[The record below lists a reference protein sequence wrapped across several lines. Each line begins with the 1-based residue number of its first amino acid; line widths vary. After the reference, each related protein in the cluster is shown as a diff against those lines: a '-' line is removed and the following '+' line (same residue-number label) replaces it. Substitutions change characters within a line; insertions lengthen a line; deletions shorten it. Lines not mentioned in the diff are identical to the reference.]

1 MDQEQQASDGAL
13 MQMFDSGEDV
23 SFLTPAEKQRMV
35 ALASQRLEGDGG
47 PPSPSVMDERGMV
60 DRAVDYLPAALST
73 GRGFL
78 GGTKRTAP
86 GAALAGLGGAGGEGL
101 RQTVRAMQGRT
112 DEYPDTAAGQLRR
125 MGESGAVGAATELG
139 GRAVIGGLKRL
150 APSFMRS
157 AFGAQTQVR
166 KAFPNVDLER
176 AALDAR
182 AIPGSARSMSA
193 VQQAGEQGA
202 ATLRNDLKVIDIAS
216 GNAPVASHADA
227 VSVLRRRAPDAR
239 MGARGGAPA
248 ELNAVKEGLR
258 QVRDMRGRPLNAEET
273 FVAKQ
278 AHQRAGAAAQRSQ
291 AGAEAEAG
299 AEVSSDIGQGLVAAL
314 KAKHPEIAAQL
325 NSQQGL
331 MALERAMANAQ
342 TRGPLLRMILGNT
355 AGAGAGAMTYG
366 ATGDVATALVAGAA
380 VPAATHLLTSPASL
394 ARMGITSDV
403 ASRAMHS
410 AGARIPDALLRKQLL
425 ELLSGKY
432 QGQE

>member
-1 MDQEQQASDGAL
+1 MEQDRLSDQALLKLLDSDN
-13 MQMFDSGEDV
+13 DV
-23 SFLTPAEKQRMV
+23 SFLTPEEKRRMV
-35 ALASQRLEGDGG
+35 ALATPKSDGG
-47 PPSPSVMDERGMV
+47 PREPSVMDERGMI
-60 DRAVDYLPAALST
+60 DKAVDYLPAALSSVM
-73 GRGFL
+73 GFA

-86 GAALAGLGGAGGEGL
+86 GAALAGLGAAGGEGL

-125 MGESGAVGAATELG
+125 MGESGAVGATTELG

-182 AIPGSARSMSA
+182 AIPGSARSMNA

-278 AHQRAGAAAQRSQ
+278 AHQLAGAAAQRSQ

-342 TRGPLLRMILGNT
+342 ARTPLLRTIASNT
-355 AGAGAGAMTYG
+355 AGAGAGAAIYG
-366 ATGDVATALVAGAA
+366 ATGDPLSALLAAAA
-380 VPAATHLLTSPASL
+380 VPAVTHAVTSPASL
-394 ARMGITSDV
+394 ARMGITSD
-403 ASRAMHS
+403 AGARMMQS

-432 QGQE
+432 QRQE

>member
-1 MDQEQQASDGAL
+1 MEQDRLSDQALLKLLDSDN
-13 MQMFDSGEDV
+13 DV
-23 SFLTPAEKQRMV
+23 SFLTPEEKRRMV
-35 ALASQRLEGDGG
+35 ALATPKSDGG
-47 PPSPSVMDERGMV
+47 PREPSVMDERGMI
-60 DRAVDYLPAALST
+60 DKAVDYLPAALSSVM
-73 GRGFL
+73 GFA

-86 GAALAGLGGAGGEGL
+86 GAALAGLGAAGGEGL

-125 MGESGAVGAATELG
+125 MGESGAVGATTELG

-182 AIPGSARSMSA
+182 AIPGSARSMNA

-342 TRGPLLRMILGNT
+342 ARTPLLRTIASNT
-355 AGAGAGAMTYG
+355 AGAGAGAAIYG
-366 ATGDVATALVAGAA
+366 ATGDPLSALLAAAA
-380 VPAATHLLTSPASL
+380 VPAVTHAVTSPASL
-394 ARMGITSDV
+394 ARMGITSD
-403 ASRAMHS
+403 AGARMMQS

-432 QGQE
+432 QRQE

>member
-73 GRGFL
+73 GMGFL

-125 MGESGAVGAATELG
+125 MGESGAVGATTELG

-182 AIPGSARSMSA
+182 AIPGSARSMNA

-342 TRGPLLRMILGNT
+342 ARTPLLRTIASNT
-355 AGAGAGAMTYG
+355 AGAGAGAAIYG
-366 ATGDVATALVAGAA
+366 ATGDPLSALLAAAA
-380 VPAATHLLTSPASL
+380 VPAVTHAVTSPASL
-394 ARMGITSDV
+394 ARMGITSD
-403 ASRAMHS
+403 AGARMMQS

-432 QGQE
+432 QRQE